1 MILAPA
7 LGLLLL
13 SAHLATVTSLHTASL
28 SLLHQ
33 PDNTSFQ
40 SIDIPKPLES
50 LPIQQ
55 LYQPQPPAKIPVT
68 YGERSELD

>member
-1 MILAPA
+1 MYV
-7 LGLLLL
+7 
-13 SAHLATVTSLHTASL
+13 S
-28 SLLHQ
+28 
-33 PDNTSFQ
+33 DNTSLQ